1 RMPLLRCPI
10 SDYYCRQEKNGLL
23 LGFYEQDCKTWGMD
37 GIDPKFSNDLC
48 PDDLDRVMDVME
60 GAFARMPA
68 LMEVGINSEVCF
80 WLFSSYFDLG
90 EGDTLNIYI
99 QGHTCEDN
107 NGIYTFTSDDEQ
119 AGAFVWYGGFSL
131 EFITDAEDQG
141 GGWEVYLIP
150 LDGFCEFPGL
160 TPEITNP
167 LGAPI
172 SNCWVQFTNL
182 VSPDS
187 CLIQGGGCYVPLWG
201 NQLDYSEPIGVIPQS
216 PEDYANGLTT
226 LDLVA
231 IKKHV
236 LGVELLESPYQWIAA
251 DANNSESI
259 TTLDLVE
266 IQKVILGVQE
276 GFPNNTS
283 WRFPFICDVE
293 ANGWTD
299 FRESLPIEG
308 WPNPLPYPR
317 FYAVKV
323 GDVNFSAN
331 LEF

>member
-1 RMPLLRCPI
+1 MRSFFLFTVLFWCFFLPSSFAQLHYDFECDGYAFIPVYPSFPDTIFINDGSGEGLYEPNI
-10 SDYYCRQEKNGLL
+10 SC
-23 LGFYEQDCKTWGMD
+23 
-37 GIDPKFSNDLC
+37 
-48 PDDLDRVMDVME
+48 
-60 GAFARMPA
+60 
-68 LMEVGINSEVCF
+68 LMEFGINNEVCF
-80 WLFSSYFDLG
+80 WMGSTYFNLG
-90 EGDTLNIYI
+90 EGDTLRIYI

-107 NGIYTFTSDDEQ
+107 NGVYTFTKDDDA

-141 GGWEVYLIP
+141 GGWELFLTP
-150 LDGFCEFPGL
+150 LNGYCEFPGL

-187 CLIQGGGCYVPLWG
+187 CLVQGGGCYVPLWG
-201 NQLDYSEPIGVIPQS
+201 NQLDYSEPIGLSPQS

-266 IQKVILGVQE
+266 IQKVILGIQE
-276 GFPNNTS
+276 GFTNNTS
-283 WRFPFICDVE
+283 WRFPFPCDVE

-299 FRESLPIEG
+299 YRESLEVVGGFANPI
-308 WPNPLPYPR
+308 PR